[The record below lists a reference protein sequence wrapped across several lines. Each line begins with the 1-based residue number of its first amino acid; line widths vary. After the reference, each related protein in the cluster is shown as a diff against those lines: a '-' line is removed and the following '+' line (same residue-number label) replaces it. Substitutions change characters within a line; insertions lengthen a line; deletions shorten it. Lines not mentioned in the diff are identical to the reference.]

1 MTSKTDTP
9 TQTDS
14 GHECCGGQASKDR
27 ATPAVTA
34 ESKPTPSSV
43 AKHSASAE
51 AAPCCCHG
59 DATSARS
66 PI

>member
-9 TQTDS
+9 TQPES

-27 ATPAVTA
+27 AAPAIA
-34 ESKPTPSSV
+34 AKSKATPSSV
-43 AKHSASAE
+43 AKRSASAE